1 VCAARALIVFAC
13 FASKC
18 AYMCLCCSVLRC
30 VAVCCSVFLLILLVS
45 VYICAC
51 EGVVP
56 CCVCSVGEFRKYG
69 SGSGSGSGCGIE
81 VYMKSAQCECFV
93 GVCVYACQCAVLDES
108 VCGWMS
114 VVVSRA

>member
-1 VCAARALIVFAC
+1 MCAARALIVFAC

-18 AYMCLCCSVLRC
+18 AYLCLCCSELRC

-56 CCVCSVGEFRKYG
+56 CCVCSVGEFRKY
-69 SGSGSGSGCGIE
+69 GSGSGSGCGIE